1 MFYFLTKKVHYTNK
15 VDLKNQFLNNNKTYL
30 HLAAHKAPDI
40 FIEFLNKNII
50 DINSMDH
57 FGMTPLMIA
66 CKYKKRENIEL
77 LFKFSNLDYLQCN
90 EKEMM
95 H

>member
-40 FIEFLNKNII
+40 
-50 DINSMDH
+50 NSMDQ